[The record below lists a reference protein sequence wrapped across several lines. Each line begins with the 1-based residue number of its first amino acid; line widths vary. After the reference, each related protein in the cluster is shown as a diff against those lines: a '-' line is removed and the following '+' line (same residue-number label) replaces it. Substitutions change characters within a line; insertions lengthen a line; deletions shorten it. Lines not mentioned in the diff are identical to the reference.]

1 MRDKDCWFN
10 QLIEEQPQDLNTR
23 LLHGW
28 LAWSNEVIEV
38 SHQRQI
44 GIDICMVLFAEASNS
59 LKPDIQPGRMS
70 GAVSGQALLEGA
82 GGTKI
87 LKIIASLVG
96 ISSTQTTTP
105 LSTHPL

>member
-1 MRDKDCWFN
+1 
-10 QLIEEQPQDLNTR
+10 
-23 LLHGW
+23 
-28 LAWSNEVIEV
+28 
-38 SHQRQI
+38 
-44 GIDICMVLFAEASNS
+44 
-59 LKPDIQPGRMS
+59 MS

-87 LKIIASLVG
+87 LKIIVALVG